1 MDLFDYMRETNKEKE
16 SPLASRMRPVTLD
29 EVVGQK
35 HIIGKDKLLYRAIK
49 ADKLSSLIFYGPPGT
64 GKTTLAKVIAHTT
77 SAEFKQIN
85 ATVAGKKDMEEV
97 VKEAKDLQGMYGK
110 KTILFIDEINC
121 VSETLAPM
129 MLQFLQGKTFGN
141 QKVPEGW
148 VIVTAGNPP
157 EYNKSVREFDVV
169 TLDRIKR
176 IDVQPDFEVWKEYAY
191 EQGIHPAVISYLELR
206 RKNFYR
212 MENTVDGRIFATAR
226 GWEDLSRLIQVYE
239 TLDKEVDRE
248 VVYQYIQHPMI
259 AKDFAAYLAL
269 YNKYK
274 TDYAVEDLLQ
284 GKWTPI
290 TLGKIRNASLDEHLS
305 IVGLLNGK
313 LSQLFADC
321 YFMDAYVTKLYGYM
335 TEYRDNLPEMTLE
348 SIYKKAE
355 NDFQTAK
362 KSELLTKNEEKVFIR
377 TVDFLEK
384 LWIELRGETGSEDK
398 TENNKAVEISEKD
411 TYERAKTAFATEAD
425 SLETQ
430 TEYISQTLQNV
441 FDFMEAAFGD
451 SQEMV
456 AFITELNANFYSIW
470 FIRENGSDQYYRHN
484 KGLLFDDRQKL
495 ILGQMEEL
503 ENTMK
508 RGLKN

>member
-1 MDLFDYMRETNKEKE
+1 MSEIIASVYEKMEKTGLRE
-16 SPLASRMRPVTLD
+16 
-29 EVVGQK
+29 G
-35 HIIGKDKLLYRAIK
+35 
-49 ADKLSSLIFYGPPGT
+49 
-64 GKTTLAKVIAHTT
+64 
-77 SAEFKQIN
+77 
-85 ATVAGKKDMEEV
+85 
-97 VKEAKDLQGMYGK
+97 
-110 KTILFIDEINC
+110 ILFIDEINC

-248 VVYQYIQHPMI
+248 VVYQYIQHPLI

-355 NDFQTAK
+355 NDFQIAK

-377 TVDFLEK
+377 TVNFF
-384 LWIELRGETGSEDK
+384 
-398 TENNKAVEISEKD
+398 ENEISEKD
-411 TYERAKTAFATEAD
+411 TYEQTKIAFTAEAD

-430 TEYISQTLQNV
+430 IEYTSQMLQNV

-456 AFITELNANFYSIW
+456 AFITELNANYYSLW

-484 KGLLFDDRQKL
+484 KGLLFDNRQKQ

-503 ENTMK
+503 EQGNYFPSV
-508 RGLKN
+508 LK